1 MKSDSSARINK
12 IQVHQN
18 GTLKIKVING
28 DAKTVNRVSHAVDL
42 VARTLPP
49 LETTLPAGHVIL
61 RYLHPTLFI
70 RTATYKL
77 FLEAGTRRVENG
89 LRACLKTACQC
100 GFQIIHKHRRR
111 VN

>member
-28 DAKTVNRVSHAVDL
+28 DAKIVDRVSHAVDL

-49 LETTLPAGHVIL
+49 LETTLPAGHTVF

-70 RTATYKL
+70 RMATYKS
-77 FLEAGTRRVENG
+77 FLEAVTR
-89 LRACLKTACQC
+89 
-100 GFQIIHKHRRR
+100 
-111 VN
+111 